1 MLTVAVDG
9 KGTLQKTIL
18 NRGLWGFY
26 DDMEGFNYDLDRA
39 KALMAEAGY
48 PDGGISTTLTY
59 STSGAYA
66 NIATVIQDNLSKIGI
81 TVTLNPMEDATLK
94 ETCVNGD
101 QELYLWRWN
110 EDSKVDFVYRDLY
123 YTGSTSN
130 YHHYSDP
137 HADELIDKVATEK
150 DQDARMAAG
159 IELQEYLVN
168 ACPQVPLYI
177 ANLVIAFNKDLQET
191 HRHSGVAARF
201 FSSRHR
207 FSLSLFRRWIFLL
220 KYIGK
225 RLLMLLPVILVT
237 SFLIFWAMSLTGGD
251 PARQIAGDRATE
263 AEVEAIREE
272 MGLNDPFLVRY
283 GNYMK
288 GMLTGDMG
296 KSYVTNKD
304 VFRTFMEKLPN
315 TLMLGGAAVLIA
327 IIVSLPLGIYTAIH
341 QNTWKDTAG
350 MVFALFGTS
359 MPNFW
364 LGLMLIILF
373 SLKLHWL
380 PSGGKNGIASLILPA
395 LTVGFGLAALI
406 TRTTRSSMLDVIRQD
421 YMTTAR
427 AKGCSEK
434 RVIFRHGLKNAL
446 IPIITAIGLQM
457 SLVITGSVL
466 AETVFSWPGIGRL
479 VYDSISKRDTPMVTG
494 SIIMCSV
501 LMCIINLIV
510 DLIYA
515 FFDPRIKAQY
525 SKKR

>member
-1 MLTVAVDG
+1 M
-9 KGTLQKTIL
+9 
-18 NRGLWGFY
+18 
-26 DDMEGFNYDLDRA
+26 
-39 KALMAEAGY
+39 
-48 PDGGISTTLTY
+48 
-59 STSGAYA
+59 
-66 NIATVIQDNLSKIGI
+66 
-81 TVTLNPMEDATLK
+81 
-94 ETCVNGD
+94 
-101 QELYLWRWN
+101 
-110 EDSKVDFVYRDLY
+110 
-123 YTGSTSN
+123 
-130 YHHYSDP
+130 
-137 HADELIDKVATEK
+137 
-150 DQDARMAAG
+150 
-159 IELQEYLVN
+159 
-168 ACPQVPLYI
+168 
-177 ANLVIAFNKDLQET
+177 
-191 HRHSGVAARF
+191 
-201 FSSRHR
+201 
-207 FSLSLFRRWIFLL
+207 L

-225 RLLMLLPVILVT
+225 RLLLLIPVILVT

-251 PARQIAGDRATE
+251 PARMVAGDRATE
-263 AEVEAIREE
+263 EEVEAIREQ
-272 MGLNDPFLVRY
+272 MGLNDPFMVRY
-283 GNYMK
+283 GRYVK

-304 VFRTFMEKLPN
+304 VFQTFMEKLPN

-327 IIVSLPLGIYTAIH
+327 IIVSIPLGIYTAIH

-380 PSGGKNGIASLILPA
+380 PSSGKNGFSSLILPA

-446 IPIITAIGLQM
+446 IPIITAIVLQM

-494 SIIMCSV
+494 AIIMCSV
-501 LMCIINLIV
+501 LMCIINLVV

>member
-1 MLTVAVDG
+1 ML
-9 KGTLQKTIL
+9 I
-18 NRGLWGFY
+18 
-26 DDMEGFNYDLDRA
+26 
-39 KALMAEAGY
+39 
-48 PDGGISTTLTY
+48 
-59 STSGAYA
+59 
-66 NIATVIQDNLSKIGI
+66 
-81 TVTLNPMEDATLK
+81 
-94 ETCVNGD
+94 
-101 QELYLWRWN
+101 
-110 EDSKVDFVYRDLY
+110 
-123 YTGSTSN
+123 
-130 YHHYSDP
+130 
-137 HADELIDKVATEK
+137 
-150 DQDARMAAG
+150 
-159 IELQEYLVN
+159 
-168 ACPQVPLYI
+168 
-177 ANLVIAFNKDLQET
+177 
-191 HRHSGVAARF
+191 
-201 FSSRHR
+201 
-207 FSLSLFRRWIFLL
+207 
-220 KYIGK
+220 
-225 RLLMLLPVILVT
+225 PVILVT

-251 PARQIAGDRATE
+251 PARMVAGDRATE
-263 AEVEAIREE
+263 EEVEAIREQ
-272 MGLNDPFLVRY
+272 MGLNDPFMVRY
-283 GNYMK
+283 GRYVK

-304 VFRTFMEKLPN
+304 VFQTFMEKLPN

-327 IIVSLPLGIYTAIH
+327 IIVSIPLGIYTAIH

-380 PSGGKNGIASLILPA
+380 PSSGKNGFSSLILPA

-494 SIIMCSV
+494 AIIMCSV
-501 LMCIINLIV
+501 LMCIINLVV

-525 SKKR
+525 SRKR

>member
-1 MLTVAVDG
+1 M
-9 KGTLQKTIL
+9 I
-18 NRGLWGFY
+18 R
-26 DDMEGFNYDLDRA
+26 
-39 KALMAEAGY
+39 
-48 PDGGISTTLTY
+48 
-59 STSGAYA
+59 
-66 NIATVIQDNLSKIGI
+66 
-81 TVTLNPMEDATLK
+81 
-94 ETCVNGD
+94 
-101 QELYLWRWN
+101 
-110 EDSKVDFVYRDLY
+110 
-123 YTGSTSN
+123 
-130 YHHYSDP
+130 
-137 HADELIDKVATEK
+137 
-150 DQDARMAAG
+150 
-159 IELQEYLVN
+159 
-168 ACPQVPLYI
+168 YI
-177 ANLVIAFNKDLQET
+177 A
-191 HRHSGVAARF
+191 
-201 FSSRHR
+201 
-207 FSLSLFRRWIFLL
+207 
-220 KYIGK
+220 K
-225 RLLMLLPVILVT
+225 RLLMLIPVILVT

-263 AEVEAIREE
+263 EEVEAIREE
-272 MGLNDPFLVRY
+272 MGLNDPFIVRY
-283 GNYMK
+283 GRYIK
-288 GMLTGDMG
+288 GMVTGDMG

-304 VFRTFMEKLPN
+304 VFQTFMEKLPN

-327 IIVSLPLGIYTAIH
+327 IVVSLPLGIYTAIH

-373 SLKLHWL
+373 SLKLGWF
-380 PSGGKNGIASLILPA
+380 PSGGKAGFSSLVLPA

-427 AKGCSEK
+427 AKGCSEH
-434 RVIFRHGLKNAL
+434 RVIFRHALKNAL

-494 SIIMCSV
+494 AIIMCSV
-501 LMCIINLIV
+501 LMCIINLVV